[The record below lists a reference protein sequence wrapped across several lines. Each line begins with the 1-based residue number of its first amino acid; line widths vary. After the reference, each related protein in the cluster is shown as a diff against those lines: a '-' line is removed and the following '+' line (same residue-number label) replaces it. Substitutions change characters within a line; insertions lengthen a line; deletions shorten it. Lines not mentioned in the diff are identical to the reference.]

1 MKVNSNIVAAVDFSS
16 ISPVVLEHAVKIACH
31 RGGTVLA
38 THVLDES
45 RLKDWIDT
53 LGEDTSAENWV
64 ENTKVRLTELAAPQ
78 SGKCDLT
85 LDVSLGR
92 PYQRIAE
99 WVETTGAGLLVI
111 GAHDQAK
118 RRIGS
123 VAAKSIR
130 AVASDVLVLRD
141 WQGRLFKKIA
151 ACVDFSETSARALG
165 QALDFAD
172 AHNASLEV
180 IHVIFPPNNDP
191 WGQTMVHPLDS
202 SVSYEAAVRE
212 RARRRMEVFL
222 KPFAE
227 RLEKLEHISVV
238 LESQCPAMAISAH
251 ALAESIDLIV
261 MGTQGRSWL
270 GSLVLGST
278 AERLL
283 NDAPSSVLVVRPPQ
297 KS

>member
-1 MKVNSNIVAAVDFSS
+1 MSADTKIVAAVDFSS

-31 RGGTVLA
+31 RGGSVMA
-38 THVLDES
+38 VHVLDES

-53 LGEDTSAENWV
+53 LGEDTSAENWI
-64 ENTKVRLTELAAPQ
+64 EKTKGRLTELAATQ
-78 SGKCDLT
+78 AGKCELT

-92 PYQRIAE
+92 PYQKIAE
-99 WVETTGAGLLVI
+99 LVQATGAGLLVI
-111 GAHDQAK
+111 GAHDQDK
-118 RRIGS
+118 RRMGS
-123 VAAKSIR
+123 VAAKCIR

-151 ACVDFSETSARALG
+151 ACVDFSETSAKALG

-172 AHNASLEV
+172 AHNAGLEV
-180 IHVIFPPNNDP
+180 IHVIFPPKNDP
-191 WGQTMVHPLDS
+191 WGETMVHPLDS

-212 RARRRMEVFL
+212 RARRRMELFL
-222 KPFAE
+222 KPFAD
-227 RLEKLEHISVV
+227 RLEKLEHSTVV

-251 ALAESIDLIV
+251 ALAESTDLIV

-297 KS
+297 ES